1 MLDEVVV
8 RLLKLEDLSEA
19 EQLIDGEA
27 TFSISFLQKMEND
40 TSLFQRVPIVTNK
53 FYLNSYDLEDVQEEK
68 SALYGKELALIT
80 TKEKKKRILLAI
92 VCVGLFILTIMSFN
106 SHTMLSVISLAILG
120 KFIIKFFDN
129 WKDTK
134 QHTYRLLEI
143 IYNTLSFDAKKLFLA
158 ELKKSD
164 FIELKNPT
172 DSLKTSNKGV
182 DFISGSIMLKSSE
195 VIKFFYNEVLSE
207 KTK

>member
-40 TSLFQRVPIVTNK
+40 TSVTSK

-80 TKEKKKRILLAI
+80 TKEKKKRMLLAI

-106 SHTMLSVISLAILG
+106 YHHAMLGVVFLGILG

-143 IYNTLSFDAKKLFLA
+143 IYNKLNFDAKKLFLA

-172 DSLKTSNKGV
+172 DSLKLLNKGV

-195 VIKFFYNEVLSE
+195 VIKFFYNEVLKKADMKE
-207 KTK
+207 LT